1 MDARAHWQNVYQTR
15 QPDEVSW
22 YRPHLE
28 TSLAL
33 IESAAPDRGARV
45 IDVGGGA
52 STLVDDLTSLGYRE
66 VAVLDV
72 SSAALDIAKDRLGA
86 NRAASID
93 WLCGD
98 VTSLSLPTH
107 RYDLWHDRA
116 VFHFLTRPA
125 ERAAYV
131 RQVLHATKPGGRV
144 IVATFAPNGPQKCS
158 GLDVARYDPD
168 ALHAALGSAF
178 RLERQ
183 LADAHRTPAGAIQA
197 FTVCD
202 FRIVRTEG
210 QAAS

>member
-1 MDARAHWQNVYQTR
+1 MDARAHWQNVYRTR

-52 STLVDDLTSLGYRE
+52 STLVDDLMSLGYRDL
-66 VAVLDV
+66 AVLDV
-72 SSAALDIAKDRLGA
+72 SSAALDIARARLGA
-86 NRAASID
+86 ARAESVD
-93 WLCGD
+93 WRCGD
-98 VTSLSLPTH
+98 VTSLPLPPH
-107 RYDLWHDRA
+107 RYDVWHDRA
-116 VFHFLTRPA
+116 VFHFLTQPA

-131 RQVLHATKPGGRV
+131 RQVLHGTKRGGRV
-144 IVATFAPNGPQKCS
+144 IVATFAPDGPAKCS
-158 GLDVARYDPD
+158 GLDVARYDPV

-183 LADAHRTPAGAIQA
+183 LADAHRTPAGTMQA

-202 FRIVRTEG
+202 FRIVGIGSPAT
-210 QAAS
+210 S